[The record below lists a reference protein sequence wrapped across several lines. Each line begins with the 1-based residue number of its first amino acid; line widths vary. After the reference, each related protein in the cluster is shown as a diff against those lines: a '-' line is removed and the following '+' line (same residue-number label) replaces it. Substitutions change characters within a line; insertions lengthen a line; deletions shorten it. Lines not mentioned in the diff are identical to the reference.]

1 MAFQMCPQIFQ
12 LRFINFFG
20 CVFSNVSSMWM
31 LIWMHSH
38 NGCTCLFFLRYV
50 SVNVFAWRL
59 DESMYMDNSYTYAA
73 FLRCVVSDVLSNR
86 VHEKRHSHIACIC
99 STFLHYCV
107 VFSNVTSMHL
117 DQSRRSHIVWF
128 FSTVHFQI
136 IPQIVSRRRGTVT
149 LVAFVWLFSTVR
161 FQM

>member
-86 VHEKRHSHIACIC
+86 VHEKGI
-99 STFLHYCV
+99 
-107 VFSNVTSMHL
+107 
-117 DQSRRSHIVWF
+117 
-128 FSTVHFQI
+128 
-136 IPQIVSRRRGTVT
+136 VT
-149 LVAFVWLFSTVR
+149 LMAFAQLFSTIVLS